1 MDIKEKRKLDLFH
14 FVVDFSF
21 GSLWH
26 IKESFWARTIPGFRP
41 KRKWHPGLSIYNGS
55 ADILIPHIPMLL
67 GTSRSAL
74 AHYGFAVKGI
84 TESHGEDYKTWFGT
98 VEKPVARCTPD
109 DFFGSKPEVSRNS
122 HKPFLTEE
130 EMKAAK
136 ALLNPEHGGEF

>member
-1 MDIKEKRKLDLFH
+1 
-14 FVVDFSF
+14 
-21 GSLWH
+21 
-26 IKESFWARTIPGFRP
+26 
-41 KRKWHPGLSIYNGS
+41 
-55 ADILIPHIPMLL
+55 MLL

-136 ALLNPEHGGEF
+136 ALLNPKHGGEF

>member
-55 ADILIPHIPMLL
+55 ADTLIPHIPMLL

-98 VEKPVARCTPD
+98 KNQLPAAHRMIFSVQNPKFHAIRI
-109 DFFGSKPEVSRNS
+109 SR
-122 HKPFLTEE
+122 F
-130 EMKAAK
+130 
-136 ALLNPEHGGEF
+136 